1 MQLKYHEAALSS
13 HPDKVPEDERT
24 TAEIKFKAVGQAYDI
39 LNDDDKRYLYDTHGM
54 SAFEGPQGAGMGA
67 SVDLEEMLS
76 QMFGMGGGMEG
87 MGEGIPP
94 GSGGVPRPRKARKG
108 ANDEQTYNVLL
119 DELYKGKTA
128 KFSSRKNIICS
139 HCKGTGGKEKAKSK
153 QCASCQ
159 GRGSKQGLRSVGPGL
174 VAQETVLCS
183 VCRGTGSIFKD
194 KDRCKKCKGNRVVE
208 ARKVLELYIPRG
220 SRDGD
225 KIVLEGEA
233 DQEPDQEPGDIVF
246 TLDEAQHDIF
256 HREGADLSAEIE
268 VTLAEALCGFSRVVL
283 KHLDGRGIHVKH
295 PQPIAR
301 VLKPGQV
308 LKVAGEGMPLKKSD
322 AKGDLYLVVKV
333 SFPEQ
338 DWLEQHQAIPRL
350 LEILPKPAE
359 PIKADIIDE
368 VEYDET
374 ASLDGF
380 GGNDQDGGA
389 WEDEDV
395 DDGAE
400 AHCAQ
405 Q

>member
-1 MQLKYHEAALSS
+1 MGYTVSS
-13 HPDKVPEDERT
+13 KIDESLT
-24 TAEIKFKAVGQAYDI
+24 W
-39 LNDDDKRYLYDTHGM
+39 
-54 SAFEGPQGAGMGA
+54 
-67 SVDLEEMLS
+67 
-76 QMFGMGGGMEG
+76 
-87 MGEGIPP
+87 
-94 GSGGVPRPRKARKG
+94 
-108 ANDEQTYNVLL
+108 
-119 DELYKGKTA
+119 
-128 KFSSRKNIICS
+128 
-139 HCKGTGGKEKAKSK
+139 
-153 QCASCQ
+153 
-159 GRGSKQGLRSVGPGL
+159 
-174 VAQETVLCS
+174 
-183 VCRGTGSIFKD
+183 
-194 KDRCKKCKGNRVVE
+194 
-208 ARKVLELYIPRG
+208 

-233 DQEPDQEPGDIVF
+233 DQVPDQEPGDIVF
-246 TLDEAQHDIF
+246 TLDEAQHAIF

-333 SFPEQ
+333 LFPEQ
-338 DWLEQHQAIPRL
+338 DWLDQYQAIPRL

-359 PIKADIIDE
+359 PITADIVDE

-374 ASLDGF
+374 ASLDDF
-380 GGNDQDGGA
+380 GGNDQNGGA

-395 DDGAE
+395 EDGAE
-400 AHCAQ
+400 AQCAQ